1 MIDVSILLPLA
12 GCIHSGNVQCCN
24 NTTVFIYRRYQL
36 ISQDFRSRKII
47 EANHQLDFILKMI
60 AAMACGKSFKHKPF
74 VCSFSALNRLVFH
87 NILRIM
93 LYIYIYIS
101 TRGQIICGV
110 CVCCEVLLF
119 SVEFLRR
126 VTLHSC
132 SYWRTW
138 K

>member
-24 NTTVFIYRRYQL
+24 NTTVFIYHRYQL
-36 ISQDFRSRKII
+36 ISQDFRSRKVI

-60 AAMACGKSFKHKPF
+60 AAMACGKSVKHKPF

-93 LYIYIYIS
+93 LYIYIYIYQRPNNLWSLCLLWGASVQRWISS
-101 TRGQIICGV
+101 TC
-110 CVCCEVLLF
+110 
-119 SVEFLRR
+119 
-126 VTLHSC
+126 SC
-132 SYWRTW
+132 SYRLIW